1 MDEHTEEQVGVQD
14 IPPQPAAPAGRHS
27 RSLIQH
33 QHPQPAAR
41 AVPCVPGEPHRDTHK
56 GDLGWSVS
64 TAPLPIP
71 ARLAGSESAVSM
83 AELPGRPSIW
93 EEGGERV
100 LHPEGQE
107 LRGRS
112 FGRHKG

>member
-41 AVPCVPGEPHRDTHK
+41 AVPCVPGEPHRDTHTK
-56 GDLGWSVS
+56 GTSAGASPLLPFPSLPGWQALKALSPWLS
-64 TAPLPIP
+64 CQGDRASGK
-71 ARLAGSESAVSM
+71 RAGSGSCT
-83 AELPGRPSIW
+83 P
-93 EEGGERV
+93 
-100 LHPEGQE
+100 
-107 LRGRS
+107 RGRS